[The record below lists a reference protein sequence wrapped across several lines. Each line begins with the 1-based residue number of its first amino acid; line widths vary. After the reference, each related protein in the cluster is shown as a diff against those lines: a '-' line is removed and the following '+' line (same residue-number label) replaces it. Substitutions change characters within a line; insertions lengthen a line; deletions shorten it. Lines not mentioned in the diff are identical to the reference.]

1 MTFVFGMNLRQWGFD
16 LNKWRASLRTVGW
29 FVLVFFGV
37 VIMER
42 LPGIISGTAPS
53 LDYPLTASNMAGVL
67 GSSLLVIG
75 TCEEP
80 LFRGLV
86 MTVLGKYWRGT
97 YRIAAVEIPSV
108 AIVATIFFLLAH
120 ISFTFS
126 PFTMTHVS
134 LYQQLCIFVLGLYWA
149 VVFYRTGSL
158 LGPIVM
164 HNYANGLSSV
174 VRDSMAFLC
183 S

>member
-1 MTFVFGMNLRQWGFD
+1 MREV
-16 LNKWRASLRTVGW
+16 
-29 FVLVFFGV
+29 V

-97 YRIAAVEIPSV
+97 YRIADVEIPSV

-134 LYQQLCIFVLGLYWA
+134 LYQQFCIFVLGLYWA

-158 LGPIVM
+158 LGPIIT
-164 HNYANGLSSV
+164 HNYTNGISSV
-174 VRDSMAFLC
+174 VRYSMAFLFR
-183 S
+183 